1 MKPGSVM
8 EEFNVDAFHESM
20 MEYKNQP
27 GKGVIIEAYRGLMDY
42 FNGLRGYF
50 QKKYSEL
57 SVSGSVYYG
66 FMDMT
71 YFTVIPESF
80 KRRKLKVAIVFL
92 HEAFRFEV
100 WLSGANKS
108 VQAEYWNLVRER
120 RWNQYHIPSTTKGAD
135 SIIEYIVVD
144 KPDFRD
150 LDTLTAEIERGP
162 LKVIDDVENFLASQE
177 S

>member
-1 MKPGSVM
+1 MKPGSVL
-8 EEFNVDAFHESM
+8 EEFNVDAFHEAM
-20 MEYKNQP
+20 MEYRSQLA
-27 GKGVIIEAYRGLMDY
+27 KGAIIAAYRGLMDY

-50 QKKYSEL
+50 QKKYPKV

-71 YFTVIPESF
+71 YFAVFPESL

-100 WLSGANKS
+100 WLSAANKA

-120 RWNQYHIPSTTKGAD
+120 GWKKYRIPSTTKGVD
-135 SIIEYIVVD
+135 SIIEHIVVD

-150 LDTLTAEIERGP
+150 LDSLTEQIESGTLIF
-162 LKVIDDVENFLASQE
+162 IDDDENFLSQQ
-177 S
+177 